1 MRELRDA
8 IIDVVRALPP
18 GEVVTYGEV
27 AIEAGRP
34 GAARTVGKVMAE
46 GNLGLPWWRVVNSVG
61 RLVPGLETEHRRR
74 LEAEGVEVG
83 DRGVRMRRR

>member
-1 MRELRDA
+1 
-8 IIDVVRALPP
+8 
-18 GEVVTYGEV
+18 
-27 AIEAGRP
+27 
-34 GAARTVGKVMAE
+34 
-46 GNLGLPWWRVVNSVG
+46 VVNSVG